1 MKLSVI
7 IPVYNEKDYILKII
21 EKVKNLPIEKEIIVV
36 DDMSTDGTREI
47 LKNIKD
53 DLVKVKFHDKN
64 LGKAGAI
71 KTGQQ
76 YVTGDVVVIQDADL
90 EYDPND
96 LLKLIKPIIDGKS
109 IACYGNRFTQE
120 NIKKLTFIQFLGN
133 MIMTL
138 STSFFLGQRIE
149 DMETCYKMV
158 RSDYF
163 KKIEITSKGFGIDP
177 EITMKLKRMGIKIKE
192 IPINYYPRSYKEGKK
207 IRIKDAIRTFYTIIK
222 IGFFN

>member
-21 EKVKNLPIEKEIIVV
+21 EKVKNVPLDKEIIVV

-47 LKNIKD
+47 LKNLKD
-53 DLVKVKFHDKN
+53 DSIKIKFHDKN
-64 LGKAGAI
+64 VGKAGAI
-71 KTGQQ
+71 KTGQKF
-76 YVTGDVVVIQDADL
+76 VTGDVVVIQDADL

-96 LLKLIKPIIDGKS
+96 LVKLMKPIIEGKS
-109 IACYGNRFTQE
+109 IACYGNRFTEE
-120 NIKKLTFIQFLGN
+120 NIKKLTFLQFLGN
-133 MIMTL
+133 MIMTF
-138 STSFFLGQRIE
+138 STSFFIGQRIE

-163 KKIEITSKGFGIDP
+163 KRIEITSKGFGIDP
-177 EITMKLKRMGIKIKE
+177 EITMKLKRMGVKIKE

-207 IRIKDAIRTFYTIIK
+207 IRIKDAIRTFYTILK

>member
-7 IPVYNEKDYILKII
+7 IPVYNERDYILKII
-21 EKVKNLPIEKEIIVV
+21 EKVKNVPIEKEIIVV

-47 LKNIKD
+47 LRNFKD
-53 DLVKVKFHDKN
+53 DSIKIKFHDKN
-64 LGKAGAI
+64 IGKAGAI
-71 KTGQQ
+71 KTGQKFI
-76 YVTGDVVVIQDADL
+76 TGDVVVIQDADL

-96 LLKLIKPIIDGKS
+96 FLNLIKPIVEGKS
-109 IACYGNRFTQE
+109 VACYGNRFTRE
-120 NIKKLTFIQFLGN
+120 NIKKLTFLQFFGN
-133 MIMTL
+133 MVMTL

-177 EITMKLKRMGIKIKE
+177 EITMKLKRMGVKIKE

-207 IRIKDAIRTFYTIIK
+207 IRIKDAIRTFYTILK
-222 IGFFN
+222 IGFLN